1 MSIRFE
7 GEFTV
12 PAPRAQAYALLA
24 DPRKFA
30 PLLPT
35 YKSLEVKD
43 ERTADVTVQ
52 VGVGK
57 IRGSAV
63 VTLTL
68 DGEECPR
75 RAAYIGKGKLMG
87 SAFDMITS
95 FDLEDTPDGGT
106 RVKWVGDLNMFG
118 KLVALAGG
126 LIRPIAKKDINR
138 LIAAIQAGLSPDEA
152 VGVSDVADS

>member
-12 PAPRAQAYALLA
+12 PVSREETYALLS

-35 YKSLEVKD
+35 YKSIEVRD
-43 ERTADVTVQ
+43 DRTADVTVA

-57 IRGSAV
+57 VRGSAV
-63 VTLTL
+63 ITLTL
-68 DGEECPR
+68 EGELPPS
-75 RAAYIGKGKLMG
+75 RAAYSGKGKLMG
-87 SAFDMITS
+87 SAFDMGTS
-95 FDLEDTPDGGT
+95 FDLLPADGGGT
-106 RVKWVGDLNMFG
+106 VVKWVGDLAMFG

-126 LIRPIAKKDINR
+126 LIRPLAKKDIER
-138 LIAAIQAGLSPDEA
+138 LVGAIQSALTPGGA
-152 VGVSDVADS
+152 AANG

>member
-1 MSIRFE
+1 MSIKFD

-12 PAPRAQAYALLA
+12 TASPAEAYALLS
-24 DPRKFA
+24 DPKIFA

-35 YKSLEVKD
+35 YKSLEVRD
-43 ERTADVTVQ
+43 ERTADVTVE

-68 DGEECPR
+68 EGEEPPR
-75 RAAYIGKGKLMG
+75 RAAYSGKGKVMG
-87 SAFDMITS
+87 SAFNMLTS
-95 FDLEDTPDGGT
+95 FDLEEVAGGGT
-106 RVKWVGDLNMFG
+106 LVKWEGDLSMFG

-126 LIRPIAKKDINR
+126 LIRPLAKKDIQR
-138 LIAAIQAGLSPDEA
+138 LVDAIQVALSPKA
-152 VGVSDVADS
+152 G